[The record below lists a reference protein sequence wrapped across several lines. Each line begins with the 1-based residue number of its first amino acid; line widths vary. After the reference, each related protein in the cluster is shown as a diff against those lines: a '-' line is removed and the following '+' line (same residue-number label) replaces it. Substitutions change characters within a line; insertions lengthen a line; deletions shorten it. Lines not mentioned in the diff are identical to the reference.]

1 MKAREGTAL
10 TKTKRPTL
18 WLAIAV
24 LLLWGALAATL
35 AAISLLFPGTWLDA
49 MWVLNPRAHEG
60 LVALPK
66 FVGYF
71 FLTLGLVL
79 LITGIGWIRRRFWGW
94 ALASL
99 LIAGNLAGDLL
110 RFAHGEWVAGTVG
123 VVVAGALLVY
133 MLRRNVRGFF
143 LKQA

>member
-1 MKAREGTAL
+1 MKWQQDTVL
-10 TKTKRPTL
+10 TKAHRPIL
-18 WLAIAV
+18 WLAITV
-24 LLLWGALAATL
+24 LLFWGALAATL

-49 MWVLNPRAHEG
+49 MWVVNPRGHEG
-60 LVALPK
+60 LLALPK
-66 FVGYF
+66 SIGYF
-71 FLTLGLVL
+71 FLILGLVL
-79 LITGIGWIRRRFWGW
+79 LITGIGWSRRRFWGW

-110 RFAHGEWVAGTVG
+110 RFAQGQWVAGTVG
-123 VVVAGALLVY
+123 AVVAGGLLVY